1 MALRDKEK
9 KYERS
14 WDRENGMR
22 KSIISLIGIP
32 EEEIQKNGGG
42 EILNMKMTANS
53 PDLMTI
59 F

>member
-1 MALRDKEK
+1 
-9 KYERS
+9 
-14 WDRENGMR
+14 MR